1 MPGLEE
7 QLVDLFESLDE
18 EMAMTNSSCGNI
30 LISGNSSSDKTDLAR
45 TIVRAINYVYP
56 DRPKKIAKTSGE
68 SINQRGI
75 TKAMGKLKV
84 QLLSLK
90 VQVQYSLRGLMRL
103 YPVLTKIQI
112 EWLLYLKIQMQR

>member
-56 DRPKKIAKTSGE
+56 DRPKKIAKTSLHQVTR
-68 SINQRGI
+68 INLQ
-75 TKAMGKLKV
+75 AAP
-84 QLLSLK
+84 
-90 VQVQYSLRGLMRL
+90 QVQASLC
-103 YPVLTKIQI
+103 IF
-112 EWLLYLKIQMQR
+112 